1 MSDKQILVEKIKKW
15 LDTEN
20 KILSLQRELK
30 EYRKNKKQISVEL
43 SEIMKNKQL
52 DSIDVNQGKILYT
65 KNKSK
70 KGINKKYL
78 EVVLTKYLDNDYKAK
93 ELCDFILEN
102 RPIIEKSILVI
113 KQNKQNK

>member
-1 MSDKQILVEKIKKW
+1 MTEKAILVEKIKRW
-15 LDTEN
+15 LDIEN
-20 KILSLQRELK
+20 KILSSQKELK
-30 EYRKNKKQISVEL
+30 ELKKQKKNISTDL
-43 SEIMKNKQL
+43 TEIMKNKQL

-78 EVVLTKYLDNDYKAK
+78 EVVLTKYLDNDDKAK

-102 RPIIEKSILVI
+102 IETVEKENILL
-113 KQNKQNK
+113 KLHKK

>member
-1 MSDKQILVEKIKKW
+1 MSEKSILVEKIKRW
-15 LDTEN
+15 LDVEN
-20 KILSLQRELK
+20 KILSFQKELK
-30 EYRKNKKQISVEL
+30 ELKKQKKNISIDL
-43 SEIMKNKQL
+43 TEIMKNKQL
-52 DSIDVNQGKILYT
+52 DSIDVNQGQILYT

-102 RPIIEKSILVI
+102 RETIEKENIRL
-113 KQNKQNK
+113 KLHKK

>member
-1 MSDKQILVEKIKKW
+1 MTEKSVLVEKIKRW
-15 LDTEN
+15 LDVEN
-20 KILSLQRELK
+20 KILTFQKELK
-30 EYRKNKKQISVEL
+30 ELKKQKKVISTDL
-43 SEIMKNKQL
+43 TEIMKNKQL

-78 EVVLTKYLDNDYKAK
+78 EVVLTKYLDNDDKAK

-102 RPIIEKSILVI
+102 RETIEKENIRL
-113 KQNKQNK
+113 KLHKK